1 MFGLISRRER
11 REIAELEEY
20 ITRLRA
26 ERDKARAER
35 DTAVYNRQQIGR
47 QLAEADAANKRLAGR
62 NSVLQERLEQREDY
76 TEAAYVVQ
84 VEKRLDRLARG
95 TARWMAALWA
105 ERAESIRLARQAGEA
120 DRRVLNLVREVAEIR
135 DARRHIDGGS
145 PRPLPPSAE
154 LIRARAQTQDL
165 EQRLA
170 DMTIA
175 NRQCTCQRPLA
186 KDGGA

>member
-120 DRRVLNLVREVAEIR
+120 DRR
-135 DARRHIDGGS
+135 
-145 PRPLPPSAE
+145 
-154 LIRARAQTQDL
+154 
-165 EQRLA
+165 
-170 DMTIA
+170 
-175 NRQCTCQRPLA
+175 
-186 KDGGA
+186 